1 MSDTKNL
8 PTHLT
13 MPPKGPL
20 RKIALWGVNHLL
32 GLQHLKLPPDFP
44 LHQRF
49 AILKTGTEPDIRN
62 LCSQFVSKGMTVID
76 VGANAG
82 LITRHFCRLVGEK
95 GRVFSFEPDPLVFRF
110 LEFNTR
116 LFSNKELIQSAVS
129 DNHEPIQLHLNSCSS
144 LGNSLFNK
152 SKSAES
158 VSVSCISLDEFL
170 KSRGDPIVDVI
181 KIDTEG
187 AELSVLR
194 GMRQTVA
201 RLPALKIIIE
211 YCPQN
216 LNGAGVKPQ
225 AVLDELRSHQFR
237 LQIIQNDGSLKK
249 IDGDDVPAGDFNPNG
264 YVNLFCARG

>member
-1 MSDTKNL
+1 MSVTENL

-20 RKIALWGVNHLL
+20 RKLALWGVNRFL
-32 GLQHLKLPPDFP
+32 GLKHLKLPPDFP
-44 LHQRF
+44 LHQRLT
-49 AILKTGTEPDIRN
+49 ILQKGIEPDIRH
-62 LCSQFVSKGMTVID
+62 LCSKYVSKGMTVID

-82 LITRHFCRLVGEK
+82 LITRHFCRLVGANGK
-95 GRVFSFEPDPLVFRF
+95 VYSFEPDPLVFQF

-116 LFSNKELIQSAVS
+116 PFSNKELIQSAVS
-129 DNHEPIQLHLNSCSS
+129 DNNKPMQLHLNSCSS

-152 SKSAES
+152 ASSIES
-158 VSVSCISLDEFL
+158 VSVPCISLDEFL
-170 KSRGDPIVDVI
+170 KSRGQPRVDVV

-194 GMRQTVA
+194 GMRQTIA

-211 YCPQN
+211 YAPQN
-216 LNGAGVKPQ
+216 LKGAGITPL
-225 AVLDELRSHQFR
+225 AMIDELRSHQFS

-249 IDGDDVPAGDFNPNG
+249 VDGDDVPPGDFNPNG
-264 YVNLFCARG
+264 YVNLFCTL

>member
-1 MSDTKNL
+1 MSVTEDL
-8 PTHLT
+8 PTYLT

-20 RKIALWGVNHLL
+20 RKVALWGVNHLL
-32 GLQHLKLPPDFP
+32 DLQHLKLPPDYP

-49 AILKTGTEPDIRN
+49 AILRMGTESDIRH
-62 LCSQFVSKGMTVID
+62 LCSRFVSNGMTVID

-82 LITRHFCRLVGEK
+82 LLTRHFCRLVGEK

-116 LFSNKELIQSAVS
+116 RFANKELLQFAVS
-129 DNHEPIQLHLNSCSS
+129 DNHEPMRLHLNNVSS

-152 SKSAES
+152 AKSVES
-158 VSVSCISLDEFL
+158 VPVSCISLDEFL
-170 KSRGDPIVDVI
+170 KSRGEPVVDVV

-194 GMRQTVA
+194 GMRQTIA

-216 LNGAGVKPQ
+216 LNGAGVAPR
-225 AVLDELRSHQFR
+225 AVLDELRSHQFC
-237 LQIIQNDGSLKK
+237 LQIIQNDGGLKK
-249 IDGDDVPAGDFNPNG
+249 FGGPDVPPDDFNPSG
-264 YVNLFCARG
+264 YVNLFCAR

>member
-1 MSDTKNL
+1 MSVPENL

-13 MPPKGPL
+13 MPPKGSL
-20 RKIALWGVNHLL
+20 RKLALWGVNHLL

-44 LHQRF
+44 LHQRL
-49 AILKTGTEPDIRN
+49 AILRRGTESDIRH
-62 LCSQFVSKGMTVID
+62 LCTRFVSKGMTVID

-82 LITRHFCRLVGEK
+82 LITRHFCGLVGEK

-116 LFSNKELIQSAVS
+116 PFANKELVQSAVS
-129 DNHEPIQLHLNSCSS
+129 DNQVPMQLHLNSCSS

-152 SKSAES
+152 AKSVES
-158 VSVSCISLDEFL
+158 VSVSCTSLDEFL
-170 KSRGDPIVDVI
+170 KSRGEPIVDVV

-194 GMRQTVA
+194 GMRQTIA

-216 LNGAGVKPQ
+216 LNGAGVAPQ
-225 AVLDELRSHQFR
+225 AVLDELRSHQFCPK
-237 LQIIQNDGSLKK
+237 IIQNDGGLKEF
-249 IDGDDVPAGDFNPNG
+249 GGADVPPGEFNSNG
-264 YVNLFCARG
+264 YVNLFCAR

>member
-1 MSDTKNL
+1 MNVTENL

-44 LHQRF
+44 LHQRL
-49 AILKTGTEPDIRN
+49 AILQRGIEPDVRH
-62 LCSQFVSKGMTVID
+62 LCSRFVSKGMTVID

-95 GRVFSFEPDPLVFRF
+95 GSVFAFEPDPVVFRF
-110 LEFNTR
+110 LEFNTHP
-116 LFSNKELIQSAVS
+116 FANKELMQCAVS
-129 DNHEPIQLHLNSCSS
+129 DNHEPKQLHLNSCSS
-144 LGNSLFNK
+144 LGNSFFNK
-152 SKSAES
+152 TKSVES
-158 VSVSCISLDEFL
+158 VSVACIRLDDFL
-170 KSRGDPIVDVI
+170 KSRGEPIVDAV

-194 GMRQTVA
+194 GMQQTIA

-216 LNGAGVKPQ
+216 LNGAGVAPR
-225 AVLDELRSHQFR
+225 AVLDELRSHQFC
-237 LQIIQNDGSLKK
+237 LQIIQNDGGLKK
-249 IDGDDVPAGDFNPNG
+249 FGGSDVPPDDFNSNG
-264 YVNLFCARG
+264 YVNLFCAR

>member
-1 MSDTKNL
+1 MSVQENL

-44 LHQRF
+44 LHQRL
-49 AILKTGTEPDIRN
+49 AVLQKGIEPDIRH
-62 LCSQFVSKGMTVID
+62 LCSQYVSKGMTVID

-82 LITRHFCRLVGEK
+82 LITRHFCRLVGANGK
-95 GRVFSFEPDPLVFRF
+95 VYSFEPDPLVFRF

-129 DNHEPIQLHLNSCSS
+129 DNNEPMQLHLNSCSS

-152 SKSAES
+152 NRSAES
-158 VSVSCISLDEFL
+158 VTVSCTSLDEFL
-170 KSRGDPIVDVI
+170 TRRGEPTVDVI

-194 GMRQTVA
+194 GMRQTIA

-216 LNGAGVKPQ
+216 LKGAGIEPR
-225 AVLDELRSHQFR
+225 AVLDELRSHQFC

-249 IDGDDVPAGDFNPNG
+249 IDGDDVSAGDFNPNG
-264 YVNLFCARG
+264 YVNLFCAR

>member
-1 MSDTKNL
+1 MSATESL

-20 RKIALWGVNHLL
+20 RKIALWGVNYLL
-32 GLQHLKLPPDFP
+32 RLQHLKLPPDFP
-44 LHQRF
+44 LYQRL
-49 AILKTGTEPDIRN
+49 AILQRGIEPDIRN
-62 LCSQFVSKGMTVID
+62 LCSRFVSKGMTVLD

-82 LITRHFCRLVGEK
+82 LISRHFCRLVGEK
-95 GRVFSFEPDPLVFRF
+95 GRVFSFEPDPLIFRF

-116 LFSNKELIQSAVS
+116 PFANKELVQCAVS
-129 DNHEPIQLHLNSCSS
+129 DNHEPMQLHLNSCSS

-152 SKSAES
+152 AGSVES

-170 KSRGDPIVDVI
+170 KNHGEPVVDVI

-194 GMRQTVA
+194 GMRQTIA

-211 YCPQN
+211 YAPQN
-216 LNGAGVKPQ
+216 LKGAGVVPQ
-225 AVLDELRSHQFR
+225 RVLDELRSHQFC
-237 LQIIQNDGSLKK
+237 LQIIQNDGGLKK
-249 IDGDDVPAGDFNPNG
+249 INSLDVPPADFNPSG
-264 YVNLFCARG
+264 YVNLFCTR